1 MIPDKVVPQVFQAH
15 CSQMLSLR
23 DFNLKRDG
31 KEENLKGAEVK
42 RCIEVQDLKM
52 AEAVSGNRDKM
63 LSHQNG
69 GMLGQTARDVSC
81 RWNVDVT
88 KGQPNESKQRVFT
101 LNVLQQRS
109 LPLSLAFWQ
118 TLKGRQRSGK
128 ASQQKKERLQL
139 GSDWRLWHGEAVGG
153 LNYSQKW
160 AILCDRLEVH
170 T

>member
-1 MIPDKVVPQVFQAH
+1 MFQAH

-69 GMLGQTARDVSC
+69 GMLG
-81 RWNVDVT
+81 
-88 KGQPNESKQRVFT
+88 
-101 LNVLQQRS
+101 
-109 LPLSLAFWQ
+109 
-118 TLKGRQRSGK
+118 
-128 ASQQKKERLQL
+128 
-139 GSDWRLWHGEAVGG
+139 
-153 LNYSQKW
+153 
-160 AILCDRLEVH
+160 
-170 T
+170 